1 MKKLIVIFT
10 LLFIV
15 LIIARVVFAFYID
28 AVPVFAV
35 LLAPLVWLS
44 VGLGALTLLFTVIV
58 VYKELKG
65 KPPKGG
71 EE

>member
-1 MKKLIVIFT
+1 MKKLIVTFSILFVI
-10 LLFIV
+10 FIV
-15 LIIARVVFAFYID
+15 ARVEFEFFVD

-65 KPPKGG
+65 KSPKGG

>member
-1 MKKLIVIFT
+1 MKKLIVTFSILFVIF
-10 LLFIV
+10 
-15 LIIARVVFAFYID
+15 IISRVVFEFYIY

-35 LLAPLVWLS
+35 LLTPLVWLS